1 MANLLR
7 MSNAVSLAL
16 HAMVYLARNL
26 ERFVPVREIAQAY
39 SVSGNHLAKVCQC
52 LERSGL
58 IRGSRGPC
66 GGFKLAKPPSEI
78 TLLDI
83 HTAVEGPIEPNKCLL
98 GKPICGGQ
106 CILGGLIE
114 SVNHQ
119 VLQYLRSTTL
129 AQLSSC

>member
-39 SVSGNHLAKVCQC
+39 SVSGNHLAKVYQC